1 MVQSKTTSP
10 KNVLHEL
17 GYKIFLD
24 RYAQKDMT
32 RATLAVGD
40 TVIVVVDAKT
50 GQREIGKVTA
60 LDLPKVQV
68 QLLDGETVE
77 RDVEHVDKPL
87 ETDPGQ
93 MMDRV
98 AAGIA
103 SVESTPELQK
113 LWTERF
119 RWLLDDWKFVPA
131 GRILAAAGTDQ
142 ELTYYN
148 CMPPDQELLTAD
160 GYKPIGDVK
169 VGDLVVTHRSRLRP
183 VLHKFERE
191 TDEPLYIIRPKKIGF
206 DDLRVTGDHK
216 IYIIRSEWVNKHK
229 SRDGLRLKQEPDWIP
244 AKDIRP
250 GDYVA
255 VGFSEAS
262 VFEPVYA
269 SPRREVYPAAFAPS
283 AHPAQLSGAAVPVI
297 EKSPDELVE
306 YDGLQWSPVDE
317 IAVEDYSG
325 VVMDIEVAEDHSF
338 ISAGVVVSN
347 CYVIPSPRDSRGG
360 IIETL
365 RQMTEIMS
373 RGGGVGINVSSLRPR
388 HAYVKGVNGR
398 SSGAV
403 SWGGLYSFVT
413 GLIEQGGCFGPQER
427 IATHLGLIPARELA
441 DRIEAG
447 ETLFAHTHRGLRRIT
462 ARFRNGV
469 KPLYELKTARGYTVR
484 ITEDHK
490 VAVLMDGQITTMPL
504 KYLQPG
510 DEILLLLG
518 EGMQGDYV
526 RLSPV
531 QYERSVFSTTLNEN
545 VRLPETLDED
555 LAYLVGY
562 MYGDGYVHSGKK
574 VNWHAPK
581 AIKMATA
588 DAYPEIRRRIIETTQ
603 RVFGITPTV
612 DDREEASANVSLY
625 SRLVVEWLAQNDLL
639 KAKADLIRVPEAIFR
654 SPSPVQAAFIAGYF
668 DADGC
673 NRGRKGGYG
682 MDSISRAMLEDVQKL
697 LALNGIVSRIIAT
710 DRSAQGWRT
719 IYRLTVTGSEFKKRF
734 AAFVPGEKVSAE
746 NNGTREMYNTYP
758 AGVWSALNARAKY
771 RQRIYDGVSER
782 ISYGQMTHI
791 RQRLE
796 ADGQSATVEQVDDLL
811 RTLPD
816 TIVSITPV
824 GESDTYDFEVED
836 VHLLSGNGV
845 YTSNSRRGAL
855 MLILDDWHPD
865 VFDFINSKRKAGQ
878 ITNANISVGVSDKL
892 MEAVKADGDWTL
904 MFPDTSEPGYDEEW
918 DGSLEKWMAAG
929 RKVIHYRTVKARAV
943 WDAIIESAWASAEP
957 GVFFRE
963 RYNKMSNSWYFAPII
978 STNPCV
984 TGDTPVATE
993 TGYVKARDLQPG
1005 VKIRT
1010 PGGLKPIAKVYNNGM
1025 QRIYR
1030 VDFSDGGELECTA
1043 DHKLKVVRGKKYEW
1057 VATSELR
1064 EGDKVLVSPNEAFG
1078 SRRRLPEEA
1087 VNYIRKR
1094 QLKTPDYYD
1103 RTTGFLVGVVIGDG
1117 TLRQL
1122 PSGNSY
1128 ANQCKVAFGINEAE
1142 WMERFQGLLA
1152 GIGIHTHVARSSKN
1166 IALPNGAVALHQ
1178 SVRLECYKLA
1188 TLMIK
1193 IGMTPNVKAP
1203 QKVIPQHFMTLDR
1216 DFLAGVLDG
1225 LFSTDGNVL
1234 MKQDNPMLRFST
1246 SSHELARQVRLLLLQ
1261 FGIHGRIYATK
1272 REETLEYDRRSMYG
1286 TGTKYDVVVM
1296 NEGIPRFYSQIGLS
1310 HPQKA
1315 ARLKEIAEN
1324 WHYLGG
1330 TWTAAVVSVQDT
1342 KREEEVFDVYEP
1354 DTLTWITNGYVSLD
1368 CGEQGLPSFGVCNL
1382 GAINLARFYDEEK
1395 HDVKWDELEQTA
1407 RFATRFLDNVIDNT
1421 PYFFEPNRQQQ
1432 MSERRVGLNNM
1443 GLAELLIRLGIR
1455 YGSDESVQFIDKLY
1469 GFLARVVYETSTE
1482 LAQEK
1487 GAFPKFDAK
1496 KFLQSGFMKSMPRD
1510 IRDKVKKRGIRNVTL
1525 LTQAPTG
1532 CVAPDTLVSTAAGLR
1547 PIIEL
1552 GDADGEQWQI
1562 ITQDVHTDEGLR
1574 KTSHFYINGYAPV
1587 KTMTTRRGFSLTA
1600 THNHRIRII
1609 DADGNYVW
1617 RRMDEL
1623 VVGDR
1628 VVLKKNTLGDG
1639 ETVRLA
1645 SVEQGNRALSDL
1657 PPVLTPEL
1665 AELLGL
1671 YMGDG
1676 YTKRRG
1682 GLHIVVCKRDP
1693 DLLTHVQSLMKKVWG
1708 EDRQVSIE
1716 DRQGCWV
1723 ANLTGYYI
1731 PRFFEANGF
1740 SKPQGN
1746 HGEGAEGAF
1755 IPSKILQAG
1764 KTYVAA
1770 FLRGLFE
1777 ADGGV
1782 HRGTISLVSTSKRLL
1797 NQVQVAL
1804 LGLGIVATIREIP
1817 RSTGSLGQRAKYE
1830 LRILNRREGEKFA
1843 REIGFISQRKRD
1855 LAANLGNIA
1864 DRGDSIAVPALC
1876 EEFYAK
1882 SKGLKNEVRQQIIG
1896 LVSNGALSQQF
1907 VKQTMTA
1914 YPTLQE
1920 TRLGQLVAKDIFID
1934 DVAAVEDGACLT
1946 YDLSVPDNQT
1956 YIANGFVSH
1965 NTTGTMVNTSTGIE
1979 PFFSWVYYR
1988 KSRLGLHEEQ
1998 VPLVKE
2004 WFEAHPDE
2012 TDLPDYFVTAM
2023 DLTPEE
2029 HVKVQGA
2036 IQRWVD
2042 SSISKCVVG
2051 DTLVLTDE
2059 GLQPIE
2065 DLSELREPDTF
2076 ADLDVTVRT
2085 SGGHSRATAFYYNG
2099 MRPTLRLS
2107 LAYGF
2112 EIEGTYNHPIRV
2124 LDADGT
2130 SVFKPLSALHIGDIV
2145 PLYMGQRQF
2154 GRPGKPLPAYQGR
2167 WNVTNTKPI
2176 HIPAQMSE
2184 ELAYLLGCITSEGTI
2199 GRNGV
2204 GFVNSDRQIVERV
2217 AGLFESLFNI
2227 KCRIER
2233 DNRRDSLYYVRANSR
2248 ALRSWLVDELGML
2261 PGAKNKTIPSCILGA
2276 SAGEIGHFLRGLF
2289 LDAYMTLDGKMFGI
2303 GLASRKLLKQL
2314 QVLLL
2319 NFGIVARMHKA
2330 GANAWSV
2337 TVAGSDL
2344 GRLAAITAFDEVWK
2358 NERIA
2363 RRDDGRQMKA
2373 RSYST
2378 LLPEQV
2384 SGELHQAVQKNERS
2398 LRSLYPDRAGD
2409 YQRVRVALMR
2419 STKIR
2424 RQDAYEVYQA
2434 FEDTSSD
2441 YLKQFFAHDKEGC
2454 IYLEVKAIQSGFAE
2468 VFDITVPDGHEFIAN
2483 GICNHNT
2490 ANLPNNYTIEQ
2501 TRALYE
2507 YMYEL
2512 GCKGGTVY
2520 RDGSRDEQV
2529 LMLKEE
2535 TTKQGDKK
2543 ADEARPVEQ
2552 VATPHRVYPR
2562 PRQLAGVTV
2571 SRKTP
2576 FGTAFIT
2583 MNSDEH
2589 GNPFEVFITVGKAGS
2604 DLQADA
2610 EGLGRMIS
2618 LQLRTT
2624 APQNRK
2630 EMLKLVIDQ
2639 LQGIGGSRSVGMGPS
2654 RVMSLPDAVAGAL
2667 MEHYFPQS
2675 PAQQLNLP
2683 LINGSPAVGEPKPE
2697 PDPHSNGIPAH
2708 GIISGADICPD
2719 CGLATLVRAEGCEKC
2734 LSCGYSRC

>member
-113 LWTERF
+113 LWAERF

-216 IYIIRSEWVNKHK
+216 IYIIRSEWVNKHN

-244 AKDIRP
+244 AKDIKP

-255 VGFSEAS
+255 VGYNAEECPHEPIRLSDYLDGYEVADGKLFKQTRRGQHGYIEDHGTRFALNNVLELDGDLCYLFGRWLGDGCITHRTGTDIPSGIKIVFNLDEKEDAEKVAQIIEDKFGIVPSLKLSSTERWYDLWANSLPLGQFFKAFLGYYSYGKRIPDSLMHLQDKLTLDLLRGLFSADGYVSDNKLGIVLSNRTLAVQVYQLLLRLGYLFSIRENTHRLGRVPAYRIQATANECGPL
-262 VFEPVYA
+262 FEH
-269 SPRREVYPAAFAPS
+269 FFDITAPQ
-283 AHPAQLSGAAVPVI
+283 AETDLRYYF
-297 EKSPDELVE
+297 E
-306 YDGLQWSPVDE
+306 YDNLKWVRIDE

-413 GLIEQGGCFGPQER
+413 GLIEQGG
-427 IATHLGLIPARELA
+427 
-441 DRIEAG
+441 
-447 ETLFAHTHRGLRRIT
+447 
-462 ARFRNGV
+462 
-469 KPLYELKTARGYTVR
+469 
-484 ITEDHK
+484 
-490 VAVLMDGQITTMPL
+490 
-504 KYLQPG
+504 
-510 DEILLLLG
+510 
-518 EGMQGDYV
+518 
-526 RLSPV
+526 
-531 QYERSVFSTTLNEN
+531 
-545 VRLPETLDED
+545 
-555 LAYLVGY
+555 
-562 MYGDGYVHSGKK
+562 
-574 VNWHAPK
+574 
-581 AIKMATA
+581 
-588 DAYPEIRRRIIETTQ
+588 
-603 RVFGITPTV
+603 
-612 DDREEASANVSLY
+612 
-625 SRLVVEWLAQNDLL
+625 
-639 KAKADLIRVPEAIFR
+639 
-654 SPSPVQAAFIAGYF
+654 
-668 DADGC
+668 
-673 NRGRKGGYG
+673 
-682 MDSISRAMLEDVQKL
+682 
-697 LALNGIVSRIIAT
+697 
-710 DRSAQGWRT
+710 
-719 IYRLTVTGSEFKKRF
+719 
-734 AAFVPGEKVSAE
+734 
-746 NNGTREMYNTYP
+746 
-758 AGVWSALNARAKY
+758 
-771 RQRIYDGVSER
+771 
-782 ISYGQMTHI
+782 
-791 RQRLE
+791 
-796 ADGQSATVEQVDDLL
+796 
-811 RTLPD
+811 
-816 TIVSITPV
+816 
-824 GESDTYDFEVED
+824 
-836 VHLLSGNGV
+836 
-845 YTSNSRRGAL
+845 SRRGAL

-957 GVFFRE
+957 GVWFRE

-984 TGDTPVATE
+984 TGDTRIYTNQGLVQARELFDNETDISVAIDGRFGLTE
-993 TGYVKARDLQPG
+993 TTTPSTRVFMTGYKPVYRLQTHEGYFVRATIDHRFMTPSSWVEMKDLKPGDKIHILNRKGGFGTEGNLTLGRVLGWLVGDGTFNGKEAVLSFFGEEKRELAPSFAEYVNEVVQPVTINLTRPYNVSATQVKGRDEARVSSARLMTLAAGHGLTEFKHRVPEIVFKGTEEMQRGFLQALFTADG
-1005 VKIRT
+1005 SVQQTTSKAAVIRLASSQIT
-1010 PGGLKPIAKVYNNGM
+1010 LLEQVQQLLANFGIASRLLRNRRVAQNKPMPDGKGGLKEYRIRAQHELHIAKVNVVTFAKEIGFLLERKN
-1025 QRIYR
+1025 QSL
-1030 VDFSDGGELECTA
+1030 VDYLGDYKNSPRSETYTVTVESILYDG
-1043 DHKLKVVRGKKYEW
+1043 
-1057 VATSELR
+1057 
-1064 EGDKVLVSPNEAFG
+1064 
-1078 SRRRLPEEA
+1078 EEA
-1087 VNYIRKR
+1087 VFDITEP
-1094 QLKTPDYYD
+1094 KTHSM
-1103 RTTGFLVGVVIGDG
+1103 VVNGI
-1117 TLRQL
+1117 
-1122 PSGNSY
+1122 
-1128 ANQCKVAFGINEAE
+1128 VA
-1142 WMERFQGLLA
+1142 
-1152 GIGIHTHVARSSKN
+1152 
-1166 IALPNGAVALHQ
+1166 HQ
-1178 SVRLECYKLA
+1178 
-1188 TLMIK
+1188 
-1193 IGMTPNVKAP
+1193 
-1203 QKVIPQHFMTLDR
+1203 
-1216 DFLAGVLDG
+1216 
-1225 LFSTDGNVL
+1225 
-1234 MKQDNPMLRFST
+1234 
-1246 SSHELARQVRLLLLQ
+1246 
-1261 FGIHGRIYATK
+1261 
-1272 REETLEYDRRSMYG
+1272 
-1286 TGTKYDVVVM
+1286 
-1296 NEGIPRFYSQIGLS
+1296 
-1310 HPQKA
+1310 
-1315 ARLKEIAEN
+1315 
-1324 WHYLGG
+1324 
-1330 TWTAAVVSVQDT
+1330 
-1342 KREEEVFDVYEP
+1342 
-1354 DTLTWITNGYVSLD
+1354 

-1382 GAINLARFYDEEK
+1382 GAINLARFYDEDK

-1407 RFATRFLDNVIDNT
+1407 RFATRFLDNVIDST

-1487 GAFPKFDAK
+1487 GAFPQFDAK

-1609 DADGNYVW
+1609 DAGGNYVW

-1623 VVGDR
+1623 AVGDR

-1639 ETVRLA
+1639 ETIRLA

-1657 PPVLTPEL
+1657 PPVLTPDL

-1676 YTKRRG
+1676 FTKRRG

-1708 EDRQVSIE
+1708 EDRQVPIE

-1764 KTYVAA
+1764 RIYVAA

-1797 NQVQVAL
+1797 NQAQVAL

-1830 LRILNRREGEKFA
+1830 LRIINRREGEKFA

-1896 LVSNGALSQQF
+1896 LVRNGALSQQF

-1934 DVAAVEDGACLT
+1934 DVASVEDGACLT

-2059 GLQPIE
+2059 GLLPIE
-2065 DLSELREPDTF
+2065 DLSEMREPDTF
-2076 ADLDVTVRT
+2076 ADLDITVRT

-2112 EIEGTYNHPIRV
+2112 EIEGTHNHPVRV

-2130 SVFKPLSALHIGDIV
+2130 SVFKPLSALRIGDIV
-2145 PLYMGQRQF
+2145 PLYIGQRQF

-2167 WNVTNTKPI
+2167 WDVTNTKPI
-2176 HIPAQMSE
+2176 RLPGQMSE

-2204 GFVNSDRQIVERV
+2204 SFVNSDRQIVERV
-2217 AGLFESLFNI
+2217 AGLFESLFDM

-2261 PGAKNKTIPSCILGA
+2261 PGAKNKTIPNCILGA

-2358 NERIA
+2358 NERMA

-2384 SGELHQAVQKNERS
+2384 SGELHQAVQENERS
-2398 LRSLYPDRAGD
+2398 LRSLYPDRASD

-2454 IYLEVKAIQSGFAE
+2454 VYLEVKAIQSGFAE

-2543 ADEARPVEQ
+2543 AEETRPVEQ

-2667 MEHYFPQS
+2667 MEHYFPQP

-2683 LINGSPAVGEPKPE
+2683 LINGSPVVGEPKTE

>member
-119 RWLLDDWKFVPA
+119 RWLLEDWKFVPA

-297 EKSPDELVE
+297 EESPDELVE

-562 MYGDGYVHSGKK
+562 MHGDGYVHSGKK

-673 NRGRKGGYG
+673 NRGRKGGYS
-682 MDSISRAMLEDVQKL
+682 MDSISRAMLEDVQQL

-791 RQRLE
+791 RQRLG

-929 RKVIHYRTVKARAV
+929 HKVIHYRTVKARAV

-957 GVFFRE
+957 GVWFRE
-963 RYNKMSNSWYFAPII
+963 RSNKLSNSYYFNPLIA
-978 STNPCV
+978 TNPC
-984 TGDTPVATE
+984 
-993 TGYVKARDLQPG
+993 
-1005 VKIRT
+1005 
-1010 PGGLKPIAKVYNNGM
+1010 
-1025 QRIYR
+1025 
-1030 VDFSDGGELECTA
+1030 GE
-1043 DHKLKVVRGKKYEW
+1043 
-1057 VATSELR
+1057 
-1064 EGDKVLVSPNEAFG
+1064 
-1078 SRRRLPEEA
+1078 
-1087 VNYIRKR
+1087 
-1094 QLKTPDYYD
+1094 
-1103 RTTGFLVGVVIGDG
+1103 
-1117 TLRQL
+1117 
-1122 PSGNSY
+1122 
-1128 ANQCKVAFGINEAE
+1128 
-1142 WMERFQGLLA
+1142 
-1152 GIGIHTHVARSSKN
+1152 
-1166 IALPNGAVALHQ
+1166 Q
-1178 SVRLECYKLA
+1178 S
-1188 TLMIK
+1188 
-1193 IGMTPNVKAP
+1193 
-1203 QKVIPQHFMTLDR
+1203 
-1216 DFLAGVLDG
+1216 
-1225 LFSTDGNVL
+1225 
-1234 MKQDNPMLRFST
+1234 
-1246 SSHELARQVRLLLLQ
+1246 
-1261 FGIHGRIYATK
+1261 
-1272 REETLEYDRRSMYG
+1272 
-1286 TGTKYDVVVM
+1286 
-1296 NEGIPRFYSQIGLS
+1296 
-1310 HPQKA
+1310 
-1315 ARLKEIAEN
+1315 
-1324 WHYLGG
+1324 LGG
-1330 TWTAAVVSVQDT
+1330 WS
-1342 KREEEVFDVYEP
+1342 
-1354 DTLTWITNGYVSLD
+1354 
-1368 CGEQGLPSFGVCNL
+1368 VCNL

-1421 PYFFEPNRQQQ
+1421 PYFFESNRQQQ

-1547 PIIEL
+1547 PIVEL

-1574 KTSHFYINGYAPV
+1574 KTTHFYINGYAPV

-1623 VVGDR
+1623 AVGDR

-1708 EDRQVSIE
+1708 KDRQVPIE

-1764 KTYVAA
+1764 KTCVAA

-1830 LRILNRREGEKFA
+1830 LRILNRREGEKFV
-1843 REIGFISQRKRD
+1843 REVGFISQRKRD

-1882 SKGLKNEVRQQIIG
+1882 SKRLKNEVRQQIIG

-2042 SSISKCVVG
+2042 SSISK
-2051 DTLVLTDE
+2051 
-2059 GLQPIE
+2059 
-2065 DLSELREPDTF
+2065 
-2076 ADLDVTVRT
+2076 
-2085 SGGHSRATAFYYNG
+2085 
-2099 MRPTLRLS
+2099 
-2107 LAYGF
+2107 
-2112 EIEGTYNHPIRV
+2112 
-2124 LDADGT
+2124 
-2130 SVFKPLSALHIGDIV
+2130 
-2145 PLYMGQRQF
+2145 
-2154 GRPGKPLPAYQGR
+2154 
-2167 WNVTNTKPI
+2167 
-2176 HIPAQMSE
+2176 
-2184 ELAYLLGCITSEGTI
+2184 
-2199 GRNGV
+2199 
-2204 GFVNSDRQIVERV
+2204 
-2217 AGLFESLFNI
+2217 
-2227 KCRIER
+2227 
-2233 DNRRDSLYYVRANSR
+2233 
-2248 ALRSWLVDELGML
+2248 
-2261 PGAKNKTIPSCILGA
+2261 
-2276 SAGEIGHFLRGLF
+2276 
-2289 LDAYMTLDGKMFGI
+2289 
-2303 GLASRKLLKQL
+2303 
-2314 QVLLL
+2314 
-2319 NFGIVARMHKA
+2319 
-2330 GANAWSV
+2330 
-2337 TVAGSDL
+2337 
-2344 GRLAAITAFDEVWK
+2344 
-2358 NERIA
+2358 
-2363 RRDDGRQMKA
+2363 
-2373 RSYST
+2373 
-2378 LLPEQV
+2378 
-2384 SGELHQAVQKNERS
+2384 
-2398 LRSLYPDRAGD
+2398 
-2409 YQRVRVALMR
+2409 
-2419 STKIR
+2419 
-2424 RQDAYEVYQA
+2424 
-2434 FEDTSSD
+2434 
-2441 YLKQFFAHDKEGC
+2441 
-2454 IYLEVKAIQSGFAE
+2454 
-2468 VFDITVPDGHEFIAN
+2468 
-2483 GICNHNT
+2483 T

-2667 MEHYFPQS
+2667 MEHYFPQP

-2697 PDPHSNGIPAH
+2697 PDPHSNGVPAH